1 MSLEIVLTDPIDNK
15 KPLDA
20 PATILVCDD
29 DPTVRLLA
37 RECLESAGMA
47 VLEAI
52 DGQEALALF
61 AQQQPDLIF
70 LDVDMPR
77 LNGFA
82 VCKAIRQTEKGQNVP
97 ILIATGAN
105 GNSSIDQGFE
115 AGATQYKTKPINW
128 ALLSRDVKY
137 MLRAAEAFAALKA
150 QQVQL
155 RTLAYYDPLTSLPN
169 RRSFVDQLTQSLDEA
184 VAHQRSLGL
193 LMVDLDHFKRIHDP
207 LGEALSD
214 SLLRV
219 VAARL
224 EERLGELAPRGP
236 DSHETI
242 DRSDLKEMTIDLMR
256 PGGDEFNI
264 IVRNIENSQ
273 ALTGIA
279 TVILEALNAPLIFR
293 ENHLVL
299 SASVGI
305 AVAPENGVES
315 EAIIRRANIALS
327 AAKLSGRNRYRFYDD
342 SLADDAERKLRLE
355 ADLRDALESPDQLFM
370 VYQPQVDTQSG
381 RISGVE
387 ALVRWSHP
395 ELGAISPAL
404 FAPLA
409 EGSGLISQ
417 LGDWIFKR
425 VDTDIQSLKEA
436 FPSHLTISIN
446 LSPLQFTQANFLETL
461 KVRLSELQLNNEI
474 ELELTE
480 GVIMSDADDSLLK
493 LHELRKAGFRLA
505 IDDFGTGYSSLSYL
519 KDFPVNTLKID
530 QAFVANL
537 GNESGNSIVRAILAL
552 AEALN
557 LDVVAEG
564 VETQEQAHFLTRH
577 HCNILQGFLLAKPIP
592 LPKVIEMLDVDFS
605 HMYRV
610 EES

>member
-1 MSLEIVLTDPIDNK
+1 LTDPNDTD
-15 KPLDA
+15 LRFDVS
-20 PATILVCDD
+20 ATILVCDD

-37 RECLESAGMA
+37 RECLESAGMS
-47 VLEAI
+47 VLEAEN
-52 DGQEALALF
+52 GQEALTLF
-61 AQQQPDLIF
+61 DKQQPDLVF
-70 LDVDMPR
+70 LDVDMPL
-77 LNGFA
+77 LNGFE
-82 VCKAIRQTEKGQNVP
+82 VCRAIRQTERGQSLPV
-97 ILIATGAN
+97 LIATGAN
-105 GNSSIDQGFE
+105 DSRSIDQGFE

-169 RRSFVDQLTQSLDEA
+169 RRSFVDQLKKSLDETA
-184 VAHQRSLGL
+184 DHQRSLGL

-214 SLLRV
+214 SLLKV

-224 EERLGELAPRGP
+224 EERLSVYAPRGP
-236 DSHETI
+236 DPHEAI
-242 DRSDLKEMTIDLMR
+242 NRSDLDDMTIDLMR

-264 IVRNIENSQ
+264 IVRNIKDSQ
-273 ALTGIA
+273 ALTTIA
-279 TVILEALNAPLIFR
+279 SLILETLNAPLIFSD
-293 ENHLVL
+293 NHLVL

-305 AVAPENGVES
+305 AMAPEHGLES
-315 EAIIRRANIALS
+315 EAIIRRANIALG
-327 AAKLSGRNRYRFYDD
+327 AAKLAGRNRYRLYDD

-355 ADLRDALESPDQLFM
+355 ADLRDALESSDQLFM
-370 VYQPQVDTQSG
+370 AYQPQIDTSTG
-381 RISGVE
+381 RICGVE

-425 VDTDIQSLKEA
+425 VDSDIQTLKEV
-436 FPSHLTISIN
+436 FPSYLTISIN

-461 KVRLSELQLNNEI
+461 KLRLSELQSKNAI

-537 GNESGNSIVRAILAL
+537 GDESGNSIVRAILAL
-552 AEALN
+552 ATALN

-564 VETQEQAHFLTRH
+564 VETHEQADFLTRH

-592 LPKVIEMLDVDFS
+592 LQNVIDMLDVDFS
-605 HMYRV
+605 HMYRMQN
-610 EES
+610 S

>member
-1 MSLEIVLTDPIDNK
+1 M
-15 KPLDA
+15 PL
-20 PATILVCDD
+20 
-29 DPTVRLLA
+29 
-37 RECLESAGMA
+37 
-47 VLEAI
+47 
-52 DGQEALALF
+52 
-61 AQQQPDLIF
+61 
-70 LDVDMPR
+70 
-77 LNGFA
+77 LNGFE
-82 VCKAIRQTEKGQNVP
+82 VCRAIRQTERGQSLPV
-97 ILIATGAN
+97 LIATGAN
-105 GNSSIDQGFE
+105 DSRSIDQGFE

-169 RRSFVDQLTQSLDEA
+169 RRSFVDQLKKSLDETA
-184 VAHQRSLGL
+184 DHQRSLGL

-214 SLLRV
+214 SLLKV

-224 EERLGELAPRGP
+224 EERLSVYAPRGP
-236 DSHETI
+236 DPHEAI
-242 DRSDLKEMTIDLMR
+242 NRSDLDDMTIDLMR

-264 IVRNIENSQ
+264 IVRNIKDSQ
-273 ALTGIA
+273 ALTTIA
-279 TVILEALNAPLIFR
+279 SLILETLNAPLIFSD
-293 ENHLVL
+293 NHLVL

-305 AVAPENGVES
+305 AMAPEHGLEA
-315 EAIIRRANIALS
+315 EAIIRRANIALG
-327 AAKLSGRNRYRFYDD
+327 AAKLAGRNRYRLYDD

-355 ADLRDALESPDQLFM
+355 ADLRDALESSDQLFM
-370 VYQPQVDTQSG
+370 AYQPQIDTSTG
-381 RISGVE
+381 RICGVE

-425 VDTDIQSLKEA
+425 VDSDIQTLKEV
-436 FPSHLTISIN
+436 FPSYLTISIN

-461 KVRLSELQLNNEI
+461 KLRLSELQSKNAI

-537 GNESGNSIVRAILAL
+537 GDESGNSIVRAILAL
-552 AEALN
+552 ATALN

-564 VETQEQAHFLTRH
+564 VETHEQADFLTRH

-592 LPKVIEMLDVDFS
+592 LQSVIDMLDVDFS
-605 HMYRV
+605 HMYRMQN
-610 EES
+610 S

>member
-1 MSLEIVLTDPIDNK
+1 MS
-15 KPLDA
+15 
-20 PATILVCDD
+20 
-29 DPTVRLLA
+29 
-37 RECLESAGMA
+37 
-47 VLEAI
+47 VLEA
-52 DGQEALALF
+52 DNGQEALTLF
-61 AQQQPDLIF
+61 NKQQPDLVF
-70 LDVDMPR
+70 LDVDMPL
-77 LNGFA
+77 LNGFE
-82 VCKAIRQTEKGQNVP
+82 VCQAIRQTERGQSLPV
-97 ILIATGAN
+97 LIATGAN
-105 GNSSIDQGFE
+105 DNRSIDQGFE

-137 MLRAAEAFAALKA
+137 MLRAAEAFTALKA

-169 RRSFVDQLTQSLDEA
+169 RRSFVDQLKKSLDETA
-184 VAHQRSLGL
+184 DHQRSLGL

-214 SLLRV
+214 SLLKV

-224 EERLGELAPRGP
+224 EERLSVYAPRGP
-236 DSHETI
+236 DPHEAI
-242 DRSDLKEMTIDLMR
+242 NRSDLDDMTIDLMR

-264 IVRNIENSQ
+264 IVRNIKDSQ
-273 ALTGIA
+273 ALTTIA
-279 TVILEALNAPLIFR
+279 SLILETLNAPLIFSD
-293 ENHLVL
+293 NHLVL

-305 AVAPENGVES
+305 AMAPEHGLES
-315 EAIIRRANIALS
+315 EAIIRRANIALG
-327 AAKLSGRNRYRFYDD
+327 AAKLAGRNRYRLYDD

-355 ADLRDALESPDQLFM
+355 ADLRDALESSDQLFM
-370 VYQPQVDTQSG
+370 AYQPQIDTSTG

-425 VDTDIQSLKEA
+425 VDSDIQTLKEV
-436 FPSHLTISIN
+436 FPSYLTISIN

-461 KVRLSELQLNNEI
+461 KLRLSELQSKNAI

-537 GNESGNSIVRAILAL
+537 GCESGNSIVRAILAL
-552 AEALN
+552 ATALN

-564 VETQEQAHFLTRH
+564 VETHEQADFLTRH

-592 LPKVIEMLDVDFS
+592 LQNVIDRLDVDFS
-605 HMYRV
+605 HMYRMQN
-610 EES
+610 S

>member
-1 MSLEIVLTDPIDNK
+1 MS
-15 KPLDA
+15 
-20 PATILVCDD
+20 
-29 DPTVRLLA
+29 
-37 RECLESAGMA
+37 
-47 VLEAI
+47 VLEAEN
-52 DGQEALALF
+52 GQEALTLF
-61 AQQQPDLIF
+61 DKQQPDLVF
-70 LDVDMPR
+70 LDVDMPL
-77 LNGFA
+77 LNGFE
-82 VCKAIRQTEKGQNVP
+82 VCRAIRQTERGQSLPV
-97 ILIATGAN
+97 LIATGAN
-105 GNSSIDQGFE
+105 DSRSIDQGFE

-137 MLRAAEAFAALKA
+137 MLRAAEAFTALKA

-169 RRSFVDQLTQSLDEA
+169 RRSFVDQLKKSLDETA
-184 VAHQRSLGL
+184 DHQRSLGL

-214 SLLRV
+214 SLLKV

-224 EERLGELAPRGP
+224 EERLSVYAPRGP
-236 DSHETI
+236 DPHEAI
-242 DRSDLKEMTIDLMR
+242 NRSDLDDMTIDLMR

-264 IVRNIENSQ
+264 IVRNIKDSQ
-273 ALTGIA
+273 ALTTIA
-279 TVILEALNAPLIFR
+279 SLILETLNAPLIFSD
-293 ENHLVL
+293 NHLVL

-305 AVAPENGVES
+305 AMAPEHGLES
-315 EAIIRRANIALS
+315 EAIIRRANIALG
-327 AAKLSGRNRYRFYDD
+327 AAKLAGRNRYRLYDD

-355 ADLRDALESPDQLFM
+355 ADLRDALESSDQLFM
-370 VYQPQVDTQSG
+370 AYQPQIDTSTG
-381 RISGVE
+381 RICGVE

-425 VDTDIQSLKEA
+425 VDSDIQTLKEV
-436 FPSHLTISIN
+436 FPSYLTISIN

-461 KVRLSELQLNNEI
+461 KLRLSELQSKNAI

-519 KDFPVNTLKID
+519 KDFPLNTLKID

-537 GNESGNSIVRAILAL
+537 GDESGNSIVRAILAL
-552 AEALN
+552 ATALN

-564 VETQEQAHFLTRH
+564 VETHEQADFLTRH

-592 LPKVIEMLDVDFS
+592 LQNVIDMLDVDFS
-605 HMYRV
+605 HMYRMQN
-610 EES
+610 S

>member
-1 MSLEIVLTDPIDNK
+1 LTDSINNAT
-15 KPLDA
+15 PLTA
-20 PATILVCDD
+20 TATILVCDD

-37 RECLESAGMA
+37 RECLESDSMK
-47 VLEAI
+47 VLEAKN
-52 DGQEALALF
+52 GEEALALF
-61 AQQQPDLIF
+61 AQCQPDLIF

-82 VCKAIRQTEKGQNVP
+82 VCKAIRQTEKGQTVP

-105 GNSSIDQGFE
+105 GNRSIDQGFE

-169 RRSFVDQLTQSLDEA
+169 RRSFVDQLTQSLNEA
-184 VAHQRSLGL
+184 AGHQRPLGL

-214 SLLRV
+214 SLLKV
-219 VAARL
+219 VAAGL
-224 EERLGELAPRGP
+224 QERLGALAPRGP
-236 DSHETI
+236 DPHEAI
-242 DRSDLKEMTIDLMR
+242 NRSELGSMTIDLMR

-264 IVRNIENSQ
+264 IVRNMKDSQ
-273 ALTGIA
+273 TLTQIA
-279 TVILEALNAPLIFR
+279 SLVLETLNAPLTFR
-293 ENHLVL
+293 DNHLVL

-305 AVAPENGVES
+305 AIAPEHGLEA

-342 SLADDAERKLRLE
+342 TLADDAERKLRLE

-370 VYQPQVDTQSG
+370 VYQPQIDTASG
-381 RISGVE
+381 LISGVE

-395 ELGAISPAL
+395 ELGPISPAL

-425 VDTDIQSLKEA
+425 VDSDIQSLKESL
-436 FPSHLTISIN
+436 PSYLTISIN

-461 KVRLSELQLNNEI
+461 KVRLSELQSNNAI

-537 GNESGNSIVRAILAL
+537 GNDSGNSIVRAILAL
-552 AEALN
+552 AEALD

-577 HCNILQGFLLAKPIP
+577 HCKILQGFLLAKPIP
-592 LPKVIEMLDVDFS
+592 LQEVVDILDVDFS
-605 HMYRV
+605 HMYRMA
-610 EES
+610 ET

>member
-1 MSLEIVLTDPIDNK
+1 MS
-15 KPLDA
+15 
-20 PATILVCDD
+20 
-29 DPTVRLLA
+29 
-37 RECLESAGMA
+37 
-47 VLEAI
+47 VLEAEN
-52 DGQEALALF
+52 GQEALTLF
-61 AQQQPDLIF
+61 NKQQPDLVF
-70 LDVDMPR
+70 LDVDMPL
-77 LNGFA
+77 LNGFE
-82 VCKAIRQTEKGQNVP
+82 VCQAIRQTERGQSLPV
-97 ILIATGAN
+97 LIATGAN
-105 GNSSIDQGFE
+105 DSRSIDQGFE

-128 ALLSRDVKY
+128 ALLPRDVKY
-137 MLRAAEAFAALKA
+137 MLRAAEAFTALKA

-169 RRSFVDQLTQSLDEA
+169 RRSFVDQLKKSLDETA
-184 VAHQRSLGL
+184 DHQRSLGL

-214 SLLRV
+214 SLLKV

-224 EERLGELAPRGP
+224 EERLSVYAPRGP
-236 DSHETI
+236 DPHEAI
-242 DRSDLKEMTIDLMR
+242 NRSDVDDMTIDLMR

-264 IVRNIENSQ
+264 IVRNIKDSQ
-273 ALTGIA
+273 ALTTIA
-279 TVILEALNAPLIFR
+279 SLILEILNAPLIFSD
-293 ENHLVL
+293 NHLVL

-305 AVAPENGVES
+305 AMAPEHGLES
-315 EAIIRRANIALS
+315 EAIMRRANIALS
-327 AAKLSGRNRYRFYDD
+327 AAKLAGRNRYRLYDD

-355 ADLRDALESPDQLFM
+355 ADLRDALESSDQLFM
-370 VYQPQVDTQSG
+370 AYQPQIDTSTG

-387 ALVRWSHP
+387 ALVRWCHP

-404 FAPLA
+404 FTPLA

-425 VDTDIQSLKEA
+425 VDSDIQTLKGV
-436 FPSHLTISIN
+436 FPSYLTISIN

-461 KVRLSELQLNNEI
+461 KLRLSELQSKNAI

-537 GNESGNSIVRAILAL
+537 GCESGNSIVRAILAL
-552 AEALN
+552 ATALN

-564 VETQEQAHFLTRH
+564 VETHEQADFLTRH
-577 HCNILQGFLLAKPIP
+577 HCNILQGFLLAKPLP
-592 LPKVIEMLDVDFS
+592 LQNVIDRLDVDFS
-605 HMYRV
+605 HMYRMQN
-610 EES
+610 S

>member
-1 MSLEIVLTDPIDNK
+1 MS
-15 KPLDA
+15 
-20 PATILVCDD
+20 
-29 DPTVRLLA
+29 
-37 RECLESAGMA
+37 
-47 VLEAI
+47 VLEAEN
-52 DGQEALALF
+52 GQEALTLF
-61 AQQQPDLIF
+61 DKQQPDLVF
-70 LDVDMPR
+70 LDVDMPL
-77 LNGFA
+77 LNGFE
-82 VCKAIRQTEKGQNVP
+82 VCRAIRQTERGQSLPV
-97 ILIATGAN
+97 LIATGAN
-105 GNSSIDQGFE
+105 DSRSIDQGFE

-137 MLRAAEAFAALKA
+137 MLRAAEAFTALKA

-169 RRSFVDQLTQSLDEA
+169 RRSFVDQLKKSLDETA
-184 VAHQRSLGL
+184 DHQRSLGL

-214 SLLRV
+214 SLLKV

-224 EERLGELAPRGP
+224 EERLSVYAPRGP
-236 DSHETI
+236 DPHEAI
-242 DRSDLKEMTIDLMR
+242 NRSDLDDMTIDLMR

-264 IVRNIENSQ
+264 IVRNIKDSQ
-273 ALTGIA
+273 ALTTIA
-279 TVILEALNAPLIFR
+279 SLILETLNAPLIFSD
-293 ENHLVL
+293 NHLVL

-305 AVAPENGVES
+305 AMAPEHGLES

-327 AAKLSGRNRYRFYDD
+327 AAKLAGRNRYRLYDD

-355 ADLRDALESPDQLFM
+355 ADLRDALESSDQLFM
-370 VYQPQVDTQSG
+370 AYQPQIDTSTG

-425 VDTDIQSLKEA
+425 VDSDIQTLKEV
-436 FPSHLTISIN
+436 FPSYLTISIN

-461 KVRLSELQLNNEI
+461 KLRLSELQSKNAI

-537 GNESGNSIVRAILAL
+537 GDESGNSIVRAILAL
-552 AEALN
+552 ATALN

-564 VETQEQAHFLTRH
+564 VETHEQADFLTRH

-592 LPKVIEMLDVDFS
+592 LQNVIDMLDVDFS
-605 HMYRV
+605 HMYRMQN
-610 EES
+610 S

>member
-1 MSLEIVLTDPIDNK
+1 MS
-15 KPLDA
+15 
-20 PATILVCDD
+20 
-29 DPTVRLLA
+29 
-37 RECLESAGMA
+37 
-47 VLEAI
+47 VLEAEN
-52 DGQEALALF
+52 GQEALTLF
-61 AQQQPDLIF
+61 DKQQPDLVF
-70 LDVDMPR
+70 LDVDMPL
-77 LNGFA
+77 LNGFE
-82 VCKAIRQTEKGQNVP
+82 VCRAIRQTERGQSLPV
-97 ILIATGAN
+97 LIATGAN
-105 GNSSIDQGFE
+105 DSRSIDQGFE

-137 MLRAAEAFAALKA
+137 MLRAAEAFTALKA

-169 RRSFVDQLTQSLDEA
+169 RRSFVDQLKKSLDETA
-184 VAHQRSLGL
+184 DHQRSLGL

-214 SLLRV
+214 SLLKV

-224 EERLGELAPRGP
+224 EERLSVYAPRGP
-236 DSHETI
+236 DPHEAI
-242 DRSDLKEMTIDLMR
+242 NRSDLDDMTIDLMR

-264 IVRNIENSQ
+264 IVRNIKDSQ
-273 ALTGIA
+273 ALTTIA
-279 TVILEALNAPLIFR
+279 SLILETLNAPLIFSD
-293 ENHLVL
+293 NHLVL

-305 AVAPENGVES
+305 AMAPEHGLES

-327 AAKLSGRNRYRFYDD
+327 AAKLAGRNRYRLYDD

-355 ADLRDALESPDQLFM
+355 ADLRDALESSDQLFM
-370 VYQPQVDTQSG
+370 AYQPQIDTSTG
-381 RISGVE
+381 RICGVE

-425 VDTDIQSLKEA
+425 VDSDIQTLKEV
-436 FPSHLTISIN
+436 FPSYLTISIN

-461 KVRLSELQLNNEI
+461 KLRLSELQSKNAI

-537 GNESGNSIVRAILAL
+537 GDESGNSIVRAILAL
-552 AEALN
+552 ATALN

-564 VETQEQAHFLTRH
+564 VETHEQADFLTRH

-592 LPKVIEMLDVDFS
+592 LQNVIDMLDVDFS
-605 HMYRV
+605 HMYRMQN
-610 EES
+610 S

>member
-1 MSLEIVLTDPIDNK
+1 MTDSINNATPLT
-15 KPLDA
+15 A
-20 PATILVCDD
+20 TATILVCDD

-37 RECLESAGMA
+37 RECLESDSMK
-47 VLEAI
+47 VLEAKN
-52 DGQEALALF
+52 GEEALALF
-61 AQQQPDLIF
+61 AQCQPDLIF

-82 VCKAIRQTEKGQNVP
+82 VCKAIRQTEKGQTVP

-105 GNSSIDQGFE
+105 GNRSIDQGFE

-169 RRSFVDQLTQSLDEA
+169 RRSFVDQLTQSLNEA
-184 VAHQRSLGL
+184 AGHQRPLGL
-193 LMVDLDHFKRIHDP
+193 LMVDLDDFKRIHDP

-214 SLLRV
+214 SLLKV
-219 VAARL
+219 VAAGL
-224 EERLGELAPRGP
+224 QERLGALAPRGP
-236 DSHETI
+236 DPHEAI
-242 DRSDLKEMTIDLMR
+242 NRSELGSMTIDLMR

-264 IVRNIENSQ
+264 IVRNMKDSQ
-273 ALTGIA
+273 TLTQIA
-279 TVILEALNAPLIFR
+279 SLVLETLNAPLTFR
-293 ENHLVL
+293 DNHLVL

-305 AVAPENGVES
+305 AIAPEHGLEA

-342 SLADDAERKLRLE
+342 TLADDAERKLRLE

-370 VYQPQVDTQSG
+370 VYQPQIDTASG
-381 RISGVE
+381 LISGVE

-395 ELGAISPAL
+395 ELGPISPAL

-425 VDTDIQSLKEA
+425 VDTDIQSLKESL
-436 FPSHLTISIN
+436 PSYLTISIN

-461 KVRLSELQLNNEI
+461 KVRLSELQSNNAI

-537 GNESGNSIVRAILAL
+537 GNDSGNSIVRAILAL
-552 AEALN
+552 AEALD

-577 HCNILQGFLLAKPIP
+577 HCKILQGFLLAKPIP
-592 LPKVIEMLDVDFS
+592 LQEVVEILDVDFS
-605 HMYRV
+605 HMYRMA
-610 EES
+610 ET

>member
-1 MSLEIVLTDPIDNK
+1 MS
-15 KPLDA
+15 
-20 PATILVCDD
+20 
-29 DPTVRLLA
+29 
-37 RECLESAGMA
+37 
-47 VLEAI
+47 VLEAEN
-52 DGQEALALF
+52 GQEALTLF
-61 AQQQPDLIF
+61 DKQQPDLVF
-70 LDVDMPR
+70 LDVDMPL
-77 LNGFA
+77 LNGFE
-82 VCKAIRQTEKGQNVP
+82 VCRAIRQTERGQSLPV
-97 ILIATGAN
+97 LIATGAN
-105 GNSSIDQGFE
+105 DSRSIDQGFE

-169 RRSFVDQLTQSLDEA
+169 RRSFVDQLKKSLDETA
-184 VAHQRSLGL
+184 DHQRSLGL

-214 SLLRV
+214 SLLKV

-224 EERLGELAPRGP
+224 EERLSVYAPRGP
-236 DSHETI
+236 DPHEAI
-242 DRSDLKEMTIDLMR
+242 NRSDLDDMTIDLMR

-264 IVRNIENSQ
+264 IVRNIKDSQ
-273 ALTGIA
+273 ALTTIA
-279 TVILEALNAPLIFR
+279 SLILETLNAPLIFSD
-293 ENHLVL
+293 NHLVL

-305 AVAPENGVES
+305 AMAPEHGLES
-315 EAIIRRANIALS
+315 EAIIRRANIALG
-327 AAKLSGRNRYRFYDD
+327 AAKLAGRNRYRLYDD

-355 ADLRDALESPDQLFM
+355 ADLRDALESSDQLFM
-370 VYQPQVDTQSG
+370 AYQPQIDTSTG

-404 FAPLA
+404 FTPLA

-425 VDTDIQSLKEA
+425 VDSDIQTLKEV
-436 FPSHLTISIN
+436 FPSYLTISIN

-461 KVRLSELQLNNEI
+461 KLRLSELQSKNAI

-537 GNESGNSIVRAILAL
+537 GDESGNSIVRAILAL
-552 AEALN
+552 ATALN

-564 VETQEQAHFLTRH
+564 VETHEQADFLTRH

-592 LPKVIEMLDVDFS
+592 LQNVIDMLDVDFS
-605 HMYRV
+605 HMYRMQN
-610 EES
+610 S

>member
-1 MSLEIVLTDPIDNK
+1 MS
-15 KPLDA
+15 
-20 PATILVCDD
+20 
-29 DPTVRLLA
+29 
-37 RECLESAGMA
+37 
-47 VLEAI
+47 VLEAEN
-52 DGQEALALF
+52 GQEALTLF
-61 AQQQPDLIF
+61 DKQQPDLVF
-70 LDVDMPR
+70 LDVDMPL
-77 LNGFA
+77 LNGFE
-82 VCKAIRQTEKGQNVP
+82 VCRAIRQTERGQSLPV
-97 ILIATGAN
+97 LIATGAN
-105 GNSSIDQGFE
+105 DSRSIDQGFE

-169 RRSFVDQLTQSLDEA
+169 RRSFVDQLKKSLDETA
-184 VAHQRSLGL
+184 DHQRSLGL

-214 SLLRV
+214 SLLKV

-224 EERLGELAPRGP
+224 EERLSVYAPRGP
-236 DSHETI
+236 DPHEAI
-242 DRSDLKEMTIDLMR
+242 NRSDLDDMTIDLMR

-264 IVRNIENSQ
+264 IVRNIKDSQ
-273 ALTGIA
+273 ALTTIA
-279 TVILEALNAPLIFR
+279 SLILETLNAPLIFSD
-293 ENHLVL
+293 NHLVL

-305 AVAPENGVES
+305 AMAPEHGLES
-315 EAIIRRANIALS
+315 EAIIRRANIALG
-327 AAKLSGRNRYRFYDD
+327 AAKLAGRNRYRLYDD

-355 ADLRDALESPDQLFM
+355 ADLRDALESSDQLFM
-370 VYQPQVDTQSG
+370 AYQPQIDTSTG
-381 RISGVE
+381 RICGVE

-425 VDTDIQSLKEA
+425 VDSDIQTLKEV
-436 FPSHLTISIN
+436 FPSYLTISIN

-461 KVRLSELQLNNEI
+461 KLRLSELQSKNAI

-537 GNESGNSIVRAILAL
+537 GDESGNSIIRAILAL
-552 AEALN
+552 ATALN

-564 VETQEQAHFLTRH
+564 VETHEQADFLTRH

-592 LPKVIEMLDVDFS
+592 LQNVIDMLDVDFS
-605 HMYRV
+605 HMYRMQN
-610 EES
+610 S

>member
-1 MSLEIVLTDPIDNK
+1 MS
-15 KPLDA
+15 
-20 PATILVCDD
+20 
-29 DPTVRLLA
+29 
-37 RECLESAGMA
+37 
-47 VLEAI
+47 VLEAEN
-52 DGQEALALF
+52 GQEALTLF
-61 AQQQPDLIF
+61 DKQQPDLVF
-70 LDVDMPR
+70 LDVDMPL
-77 LNGFA
+77 LNGFE
-82 VCKAIRQTEKGQNVP
+82 VCRAIRQTERGQSLPV
-97 ILIATGAN
+97 LIATGAN
-105 GNSSIDQGFE
+105 DSRSIDQGFE

-137 MLRAAEAFAALKA
+137 MLRAAEAFTALKA

-169 RRSFVDQLTQSLDEA
+169 RRSFVDQLKKSLDETA
-184 VAHQRSLGL
+184 DHQRSLGL

-214 SLLRV
+214 SLLKV

-224 EERLGELAPRGP
+224 EERLSVYAPRGP
-236 DSHETI
+236 DPHEAI
-242 DRSDLKEMTIDLMR
+242 NRSDLDDMTIDLMR

-264 IVRNIENSQ
+264 IVRNIKDSQ
-273 ALTGIA
+273 ALTTIA
-279 TVILEALNAPLIFR
+279 SLILETLNAPLIFSD
-293 ENHLVL
+293 NHLVL

-305 AVAPENGVES
+305 AMAPEHGLES
-315 EAIIRRANIALS
+315 EAIIRRANIALG
-327 AAKLSGRNRYRFYDD
+327 AAKLAGRNRYRLYDD

-355 ADLRDALESPDQLFM
+355 ADLRDALESSDQLFM
-370 VYQPQVDTQSG
+370 AYQPQIDTSTG

-425 VDTDIQSLKEA
+425 VDSDIQTLKEV
-436 FPSHLTISIN
+436 FPSYLTISIN

-461 KVRLSELQLNNEI
+461 KLRLSELQSKNAI

-537 GNESGNSIVRAILAL
+537 GDESGNSIVRAILAL
-552 AEALN
+552 ATALN

-564 VETQEQAHFLTRH
+564 VETHEQADFLTRH

-592 LPKVIEMLDVDFS
+592 LQNVIDMLDVDFS
-605 HMYRV
+605 HMYRMQN
-610 EES
+610 S

>member
-1 MSLEIVLTDPIDNK
+1 MS
-15 KPLDA
+15 
-20 PATILVCDD
+20 
-29 DPTVRLLA
+29 
-37 RECLESAGMA
+37 
-47 VLEAI
+47 VLEAEN
-52 DGQEALALF
+52 GQEALTLF
-61 AQQQPDLIF
+61 NKQQPDLVF
-70 LDVDMPR
+70 LDVDMPL
-77 LNGFA
+77 LNGFE
-82 VCKAIRQTEKGQNVP
+82 VCQAIRQTERGQSLPV
-97 ILIATGAN
+97 LIATGAN
-105 GNSSIDQGFE
+105 DNRSIDQGFE

-137 MLRAAEAFAALKA
+137 MLRAAEAFTALKA

-169 RRSFVDQLTQSLDEA
+169 RRSFVDQLKKSLDETA
-184 VAHQRSLGL
+184 DHQRSLGL

-214 SLLRV
+214 SLLKV

-224 EERLGELAPRGP
+224 EERLSVYAPRGP
-236 DSHETI
+236 DPHEAI
-242 DRSDLKEMTIDLMR
+242 NRSDLDDMTIDLMR

-264 IVRNIENSQ
+264 IVRNIKDSQ
-273 ALTGIA
+273 ALTTIA
-279 TVILEALNAPLIFR
+279 SLILETLNAPLIFSD
-293 ENHLVL
+293 NHLVL

-305 AVAPENGVES
+305 AMAPEHGLES

-327 AAKLSGRNRYRFYDD
+327 AAKLAGRNRYRLYDD

-355 ADLRDALESPDQLFM
+355 ADLRDALESSDQLFM
-370 VYQPQVDTQSG
+370 AYQPQIDTSTG

-387 ALVRWSHP
+387 ALVRWCHP

-404 FAPLA
+404 FTPLA

-425 VDTDIQSLKEA
+425 VDSDIQTLKGV
-436 FPSHLTISIN
+436 FPSYLTISIN

-461 KVRLSELQLNNEI
+461 KLRLSELQSKNAI

-537 GNESGNSIVRAILAL
+537 GCESGNSIVRAILAL
-552 AEALN
+552 ATALN

-564 VETQEQAHFLTRH
+564 VETHEQADFLTRH

-592 LPKVIEMLDVDFS
+592 LQNVIDRLDVDFS
-605 HMYRV
+605 HIYRMQN
-610 EES
+610 S

>member
-1 MSLEIVLTDPIDNK
+1 MS
-15 KPLDA
+15 
-20 PATILVCDD
+20 
-29 DPTVRLLA
+29 
-37 RECLESAGMA
+37 
-47 VLEAI
+47 VLEAEN
-52 DGQEALALF
+52 GQEALTLF
-61 AQQQPDLIF
+61 NKQQPDLVF
-70 LDVDMPR
+70 LDVDMPL
-77 LNGFA
+77 LNGFE
-82 VCKAIRQTEKGQNVP
+82 VCRAIRQTERGQSLPV
-97 ILIATGAN
+97 LIATGAN
-105 GNSSIDQGFE
+105 DSRSIDQGFE

-137 MLRAAEAFAALKA
+137 MLRAAEAFTALKA

-169 RRSFVDQLTQSLDEA
+169 RRSFVDQLKKSLDETA
-184 VAHQRSLGL
+184 DHQRSLGL

-214 SLLRV
+214 SLLKV

-224 EERLGELAPRGP
+224 EERLSVYAPRGP
-236 DSHETI
+236 DPHEAI
-242 DRSDLKEMTIDLMR
+242 NRSDLDDMTIDLMR

-264 IVRNIENSQ
+264 IVRNIKDSQ
-273 ALTGIA
+273 ALTTIA
-279 TVILEALNAPLIFR
+279 SLILETLNAPLIFSD
-293 ENHLVL
+293 NHLVL

-305 AVAPENGVES
+305 AMAPEHGLES
-315 EAIIRRANIALS
+315 EAIIRRANIALG
-327 AAKLSGRNRYRFYDD
+327 AAKLAGRNRYRLYDD

-355 ADLRDALESPDQLFM
+355 ADLRDALESSDQLFM
-370 VYQPQVDTQSG
+370 AYQPQIDTSTG

-425 VDTDIQSLKEA
+425 VDSDIQTLKEV
-436 FPSHLTISIN
+436 FPSYLTISIN

-461 KVRLSELQLNNEI
+461 KLRLSELQSKNAI

-537 GNESGNSIVRAILAL
+537 GDESGNSIVRAILAL
-552 AEALN
+552 ATALN

-564 VETQEQAHFLTRH
+564 VETHEQADFLTRH

-592 LPKVIEMLDVDFS
+592 LQNVIDMLDVDFS
-605 HMYRV
+605 HMYRMQN
-610 EES
+610 S

>member
-1 MSLEIVLTDPIDNK
+1 
-15 KPLDA
+15 
-20 PATILVCDD
+20 
-29 DPTVRLLA
+29 
-37 RECLESAGMA
+37 
-47 VLEAI
+47 
-52 DGQEALALF
+52 
-61 AQQQPDLIF
+61 
-70 LDVDMPR
+70 
-77 LNGFA
+77 
-82 VCKAIRQTEKGQNVP
+82 
-97 ILIATGAN
+97 
-105 GNSSIDQGFE
+105 
-115 AGATQYKTKPINW
+115 
-128 ALLSRDVKY
+128 
-137 MLRAAEAFAALKA
+137 MLRAAEAFAVLKA

-169 RRSFVDQLTQSLDEA
+169 RRSFVDQLRGSLEETA
-184 VAHQRSLGL
+184 NHQRDLGL

-214 SLLRV
+214 SLLTV

-224 EERLGELAPRGP
+224 EERLSMHAPRGP
-236 DSHETI
+236 DPHEAI
-242 DRSDLKEMTIDLMR
+242 DRSELEEMTIDLMR

-264 IVRNIENSQ
+264 IVRNVQSRQ
-273 ALTGIA
+273 ALLDIA
-279 TVILEALNAPLIFR
+279 SLVLETLNAPLIFSD
-293 ENHLVL
+293 NHLVL

-305 AVAPENGVES
+305 AIAPEHGLEP

-327 AAKLSGRNRYRFYDD
+327 AAKLSGRNRFRLYDD
-342 SLADDAERKLRLE
+342 SLADDADRKLRLE
-355 ADLRDALESPDQLFM
+355 ADLRGALESPDQLFM
-370 VYQPQVDTQSG
+370 AYQPQIDTSSG

-425 VDTDIQSLKEA
+425 VDSDIQSLNDVL
-436 FPSHLTISIN
+436 PSYLTISIN

-461 KVRLSELQLNNEI
+461 KLRLSELQSNNEI

-493 LHELRKAGFRLA
+493 LHELREAGFRLA

-564 VETQEQAHFLTRH
+564 VETQEQAQFLKRH

-592 LPKVIEMLDVDFS
+592 LKEVIEILDVDFS

-610 EES
+610 DES

>member
-1 MSLEIVLTDPIDNK
+1 MTDSINNATPLT
-15 KPLDA
+15 A
-20 PATILVCDD
+20 TATILVCDD

-37 RECLESAGMA
+37 RECLESDSMK
-47 VLEAI
+47 VLEAKN
-52 DGQEALALF
+52 GEEALALF
-61 AQQQPDLIF
+61 AQCQPDLIF

-82 VCKAIRQTEKGQNVP
+82 VCKAIRQTEKGQTVP

-105 GNSSIDQGFE
+105 GNRSIDQGFE

-169 RRSFVDQLTQSLDEA
+169 RRSFVDQLTQSLNEA
-184 VAHQRSLGL
+184 AGHQRPLGL

-207 LGEALSD
+207 IGEALSD
-214 SLLRV
+214 SLLKV
-219 VAARL
+219 VAAGL
-224 EERLGELAPRGP
+224 QERLGALAPRGP
-236 DSHETI
+236 DPHEAI
-242 DRSDLKEMTIDLMR
+242 NRSELGSMTIDLMR

-264 IVRNIENSQ
+264 IVRNMKDSQ
-273 ALTGIA
+273 TLTQIA
-279 TVILEALNAPLIFR
+279 SLVLETLNAPLTFR
-293 ENHLVL
+293 DNHLVL

-305 AVAPENGVES
+305 AIAPEHGLEA

-342 SLADDAERKLRLE
+342 TLADDAERKLRLE

-370 VYQPQVDTQSG
+370 VYQPQIDTASG
-381 RISGVE
+381 LISGVE

-395 ELGAISPAL
+395 ELGPISPAL

-425 VDTDIQSLKEA
+425 VDSDIQSLKESL
-436 FPSHLTISIN
+436 PSYLTISIN

-461 KVRLSELQLNNEI
+461 KVRLSELQSNNAI

-537 GNESGNSIVRAILAL
+537 GNDSGNSIVRAILAL
-552 AEALN
+552 AEALD

-577 HCNILQGFLLAKPIP
+577 HCKILQGFLLAKPIP
-592 LPKVIEMLDVDFS
+592 LQEVVEILDVDFS
-605 HMYRV
+605 HMYRMA
-610 EES
+610 ET

>member
-1 MSLEIVLTDPIDNK
+1 MS
-15 KPLDA
+15 
-20 PATILVCDD
+20 
-29 DPTVRLLA
+29 
-37 RECLESAGMA
+37 
-47 VLEAI
+47 VLEAEN
-52 DGQEALALF
+52 GQEALTLF
-61 AQQQPDLIF
+61 NKQQPDLVF
-70 LDVDMPR
+70 LDVDMPL
-77 LNGFA
+77 LNGFE
-82 VCKAIRQTEKGQNVP
+82 VCQAIRQTERGQSLPV
-97 ILIATGAN
+97 LIATGAN
-105 GNSSIDQGFE
+105 DNRSIDQGFE

-137 MLRAAEAFAALKA
+137 MLRAAEAFTALKA

-169 RRSFVDQLTQSLDEA
+169 RRSFVDQLKKSLDETA
-184 VAHQRSLGL
+184 DHQRSLGL

-214 SLLRV
+214 SLLKV

-224 EERLGELAPRGP
+224 EERLSVYAPRGP
-236 DSHETI
+236 DPHEAI
-242 DRSDLKEMTIDLMR
+242 NRSDLDDMTIDLMR

-264 IVRNIENSQ
+264 IVRNIKDSQ
-273 ALTGIA
+273 ALTTIA
-279 TVILEALNAPLIFR
+279 SLILETLNAPLIFSD
-293 ENHLVL
+293 NHLVL

-305 AVAPENGVES
+305 AMAPEHGLES

-327 AAKLSGRNRYRFYDD
+327 AAKLAGRNRYRLYDD

-355 ADLRDALESPDQLFM
+355 ADLRDALESSDQLFM
-370 VYQPQVDTQSG
+370 AYQPQIDTSTG

-387 ALVRWSHP
+387 ALVRWCHP

-404 FAPLA
+404 FTPLA

-425 VDTDIQSLKEA
+425 VDSDIQTLKGV
-436 FPSHLTISIN
+436 FPSYLTISIN

-461 KVRLSELQLNNEI
+461 KLRLSELQSKNAI

-537 GNESGNSIVRAILAL
+537 GCESGNSIVRAILAL
-552 AEALN
+552 ATALN

-564 VETQEQAHFLTRH
+564 VETHEQADFLTRH

-592 LPKVIEMLDVDFS
+592 LQNVIDRLDVDFS
-605 HMYRV
+605 HNYRMQN
-610 EES
+610 S

>member
-1 MSLEIVLTDPIDNK
+1 MS
-15 KPLDA
+15 
-20 PATILVCDD
+20 
-29 DPTVRLLA
+29 
-37 RECLESAGMA
+37 
-47 VLEAI
+47 VLEAEN
-52 DGQEALALF
+52 GQEALTLF
-61 AQQQPDLIF
+61 NKQQPDLVF
-70 LDVDMPR
+70 LDVDMPL
-77 LNGFA
+77 LNGFE
-82 VCKAIRQTEKGQNVP
+82 VCRAIRQTERGQSLPV
-97 ILIATGAN
+97 LIATGAN
-105 GNSSIDQGFE
+105 DSRSIDQGFE

-137 MLRAAEAFAALKA
+137 MLRAAEAFTALKA

-169 RRSFVDQLTQSLDEA
+169 RRSFVDQLKKSLDETA
-184 VAHQRSLGL
+184 DHQRSLGL

-214 SLLRV
+214 SLLKV

-224 EERLGELAPRGP
+224 EERLSVYAPRGP
-236 DSHETI
+236 DPHEAI
-242 DRSDLKEMTIDLMR
+242 NRSDLDDMTIDLMR

-264 IVRNIENSQ
+264 IVRNIKDSQ
-273 ALTGIA
+273 ALTTIA
-279 TVILEALNAPLIFR
+279 SLILETLNAPLIFSD
-293 ENHLVL
+293 NHLVL

-305 AVAPENGVES
+305 AMAPEHGLES
-315 EAIIRRANIALS
+315 EAIIRRANIALG
-327 AAKLSGRNRYRFYDD
+327 AAKLAGRNRYRLYDD

-355 ADLRDALESPDQLFM
+355 ADLRDALESSDQLFM
-370 VYQPQVDTQSG
+370 AYQPQIDTSTG
-381 RISGVE
+381 RICGVE

-425 VDTDIQSLKEA
+425 VDSDIQTLKEV
-436 FPSHLTISIN
+436 FPSYLTISIN

-461 KVRLSELQLNNEI
+461 KLRLSELQSKNAI

-537 GNESGNSIVRAILAL
+537 GDESGNSIVRAILAL
-552 AEALN
+552 ATALN

-564 VETQEQAHFLTRH
+564 VETHEQADFLTRH

-592 LPKVIEMLDVDFS
+592 LQNVIDMLDVDFS
-605 HMYRV
+605 HMYRMQN
-610 EES
+610 S

>member
-1 MSLEIVLTDPIDNK
+1 LTDPNDTD
-15 KPLDA
+15 LRFDVS
-20 PATILVCDD
+20 ATILVCDD

-37 RECLESAGMA
+37 RECLESAGMS
-47 VLEAI
+47 VLGAEN
-52 DGQEALALF
+52 GQEALTLF
-61 AQQQPDLIF
+61 NKQQPDLVF
-70 LDVDMPR
+70 LDVDMPL
-77 LNGFA
+77 LNGFE
-82 VCKAIRQTEKGQNVP
+82 VCRAIRQTERGQSLPV
-97 ILIATGAN
+97 LIATGAN
-105 GNSSIDQGFE
+105 DSRSIDQGFE

-169 RRSFVDQLTQSLDEA
+169 RRSFVDQLKKSLDETA
-184 VAHQRSLGL
+184 DHQRSLGL

-214 SLLRV
+214 SLLKV

-224 EERLGELAPRGP
+224 EERLSVYAPRGP
-236 DSHETI
+236 DPHEAI
-242 DRSDLKEMTIDLMR
+242 NRSDLDDMTIDLMR

-264 IVRNIENSQ
+264 IVRNIKDSQ
-273 ALTGIA
+273 ALTTIA
-279 TVILEALNAPLIFR
+279 SLILETLNAPLIFSD
-293 ENHLVL
+293 NHLVL

-305 AVAPENGVES
+305 AMAPEHGLES
-315 EAIIRRANIALS
+315 EAIIRRANIALG
-327 AAKLSGRNRYRFYDD
+327 AAKLAGRNRYRLYDD

-355 ADLRDALESPDQLFM
+355 ADLRDALESSDQLFM
-370 VYQPQVDTQSG
+370 AYQPQIDTSTG

-425 VDTDIQSLKEA
+425 VDSDIQTLKEV
-436 FPSHLTISIN
+436 FPSYLTISIN

-461 KVRLSELQLNNEI
+461 KLRLSELQSKNAI

-537 GNESGNSIVRAILAL
+537 GDESGNSIIRAILAL
-552 AEALN
+552 ATALN

-564 VETQEQAHFLTRH
+564 VETHEQADFLTRH

-592 LPKVIEMLDVDFS
+592 LQNVIDMLDVDFS
-605 HMYRV
+605 HMYRMQN
-610 EES
+610 S

>member
-1 MSLEIVLTDPIDNK
+1 LTDSINNAT
-15 KPLDA
+15 PLTA
-20 PATILVCDD
+20 TATILVCDD

-37 RECLESAGMA
+37 RECLESDSMK
-47 VLEAI
+47 VLEAKN
-52 DGQEALALF
+52 GEEALALF
-61 AQQQPDLIF
+61 AQCQPDLIF

-82 VCKAIRQTEKGQNVP
+82 VCKAIRQTEKGQTVP

-105 GNSSIDQGFE
+105 GNRSIDQGFE

-169 RRSFVDQLTQSLDEA
+169 RRSFVDQLTQSLNEA
-184 VAHQRSLGL
+184 AGHQRPLGL

-214 SLLRV
+214 SLLKV
-219 VAARL
+219 VAAGL
-224 EERLGELAPRGP
+224 QERLGALAPRGP
-236 DSHETI
+236 DPHEAI
-242 DRSDLKEMTIDLMR
+242 NRSELGSMTIDLMR

-264 IVRNIENSQ
+264 IVRNMKDSQ
-273 ALTGIA
+273 TLTQIA
-279 TVILEALNAPLIFR
+279 SLVLETLNAPLTFR
-293 ENHLVL
+293 DNHLVL

-305 AVAPENGVES
+305 AIAPEHGLEA

-342 SLADDAERKLRLE
+342 TLADDAERKLRLE

-370 VYQPQVDTQSG
+370 VYQPQIDTASG
-381 RISGVE
+381 LISGVE

-395 ELGAISPAL
+395 ELGPISPAL

-425 VDTDIQSLKEA
+425 VDSDIQSLKESL
-436 FPSHLTISIN
+436 PSYLTISIN

-461 KVRLSELQLNNEI
+461 KVRLSELQSNNAI

-537 GNESGNSIVRAILAL
+537 GNDSGNSIVRAILAL
-552 AEALN
+552 AEALD

-577 HCNILQGFLLAKPIP
+577 HCKILQGFLLAKPIP
-592 LPKVIEMLDVDFS
+592 LQEVVEILDVDFS
-605 HMYRV
+605 HMYRMA
-610 EES
+610 ET

>member
-1 MSLEIVLTDPIDNK
+1 MS
-15 KPLDA
+15 
-20 PATILVCDD
+20 
-29 DPTVRLLA
+29 
-37 RECLESAGMA
+37 
-47 VLEAI
+47 VLEAEN
-52 DGQEALALF
+52 GQEALTLF
-61 AQQQPDLIF
+61 DKQQPDLVF
-70 LDVDMPR
+70 LDVDMPL
-77 LNGFA
+77 LNGFE
-82 VCKAIRQTEKGQNVP
+82 VCRAIRQTERGQSLPV
-97 ILIATGAN
+97 LIATGAN
-105 GNSSIDQGFE
+105 DSRSIDQGFE

-169 RRSFVDQLTQSLDEA
+169 RRSFVDQLKKSLDETA
-184 VAHQRSLGL
+184 DHQRSLGL

-214 SLLRV
+214 SLLKV

-224 EERLGELAPRGP
+224 EERLSVYAPRGP
-236 DSHETI
+236 DPHEAI
-242 DRSDLKEMTIDLMR
+242 NRSDLDDMTIDLMR

-264 IVRNIENSQ
+264 IVRNIKDSQ
-273 ALTGIA
+273 ALTTIA
-279 TVILEALNAPLIFR
+279 SLILETLNAPLIFSD
-293 ENHLVL
+293 NHLVL

-305 AVAPENGVES
+305 AMAPEHGLES
-315 EAIIRRANIALS
+315 EAIIRRANIALG
-327 AAKLSGRNRYRFYDD
+327 AAKLAGRNRYRLYDD

-355 ADLRDALESPDQLFM
+355 ADLRDALESSDQLFM
-370 VYQPQVDTQSG
+370 AYQPQIDTSTG

-425 VDTDIQSLKEA
+425 VDSDIQTLKEV
-436 FPSHLTISIN
+436 FPSYLTISIN

-461 KVRLSELQLNNEI
+461 KLRLSELQSKNAI

-537 GNESGNSIVRAILAL
+537 GDESGNSIVRAILAL
-552 AEALN
+552 ATALN

-564 VETQEQAHFLTRH
+564 VETHEQADFLTRH

-592 LPKVIEMLDVDFS
+592 LQNVIDMLDVDFS
-605 HMYRV
+605 HMYRMQN
-610 EES
+610 S

>member
-1 MSLEIVLTDPIDNK
+1 MS
-15 KPLDA
+15 
-20 PATILVCDD
+20 
-29 DPTVRLLA
+29 
-37 RECLESAGMA
+37 
-47 VLEAI
+47 VLEAEN
-52 DGQEALALF
+52 GEEALTIF
-61 AQQQPDLIF
+61 DKQRPDLVF
-70 LDVDMPR
+70 LDVDMPL
-77 LNGFA
+77 LNGFE
-82 VCKAIRQTEKGQNVP
+82 VCKAIRQTERGQSLPV
-97 ILIATGAN
+97 LIATGAN
-105 GNSSIDQGFE
+105 DSQSIDQGFE

-150 QQVQL
+150 QQAQL
-155 RTLAYYDPLTSLPN
+155 KTLAYYDPLTSLPN
-169 RRSFVDQLTQSLDEA
+169 RRSFVDQLKKSLDEA
-184 VAHQRSLGL
+184 TDHQRSLGL

-214 SLLRV
+214 SLLKV

-224 EERLGELAPRGP
+224 EERLSVYAPRGP
-236 DSHETI
+236 DPHEAI
-242 DRSDLKEMTIDLMR
+242 NRRDLDDMTIDLMR

-264 IVRNIENSQ
+264 IVRNIKDSQ
-273 ALTGIA
+273 ALTTIA
-279 TVILEALNAPLIFR
+279 SLILETLNAPLIFSD
-293 ENHLVL
+293 NHLVL

-305 AVAPENGVES
+305 AMAPEHGLES

-327 AAKLSGRNRYRFYDD
+327 AAKLAGRNRYRLYDD

-355 ADLRDALESPDQLFM
+355 ADLRDALESSDQLFM
-370 VYQPQVDTQSG
+370 AYQPQIDTSTG

-425 VDTDIQSLKEA
+425 VDSDIQTLKDV
-436 FPSHLTISIN
+436 FPSYLTISIN

-461 KVRLSELQLNNEI
+461 KLRLSELQSKNAI

-537 GNESGNSIVRAILAL
+537 GDESGNSIVRAILAL
-552 AEALN
+552 ATALN

-564 VETQEQAHFLTRH
+564 VETHEQADFLTRH
-577 HCNILQGFLLAKPIP
+577 HCDILQGFLLAKPIP
-592 LPKVIEMLDVDFS
+592 LQNVIDMLDVDFS
-605 HMYRV
+605 HMYRMQT
-610 EES
+610 S

>member
-1 MSLEIVLTDPIDNK
+1 
-15 KPLDA
+15 
-20 PATILVCDD
+20 
-29 DPTVRLLA
+29 
-37 RECLESAGMA
+37 
-47 VLEAI
+47 
-52 DGQEALALF
+52 
-61 AQQQPDLIF
+61 
-70 LDVDMPR
+70 
-77 LNGFA
+77 
-82 VCKAIRQTEKGQNVP
+82 
-97 ILIATGAN
+97 
-105 GNSSIDQGFE
+105 
-115 AGATQYKTKPINW
+115 
-128 ALLSRDVKY
+128 

-169 RRSFVDQLTQSLDEA
+169 RRSFVDQLTQSLNEA
-184 VAHQRSLGL
+184 AGHQRPLGL

-214 SLLRV
+214 SLLKV
-219 VAARL
+219 VAAGL
-224 EERLGELAPRGP
+224 QERLGALAPRGP
-236 DSHETI
+236 DPHEAI
-242 DRSDLKEMTIDLMR
+242 NRSELGSMTIDLMR

-264 IVRNIENSQ
+264 IVRNMKDSQ
-273 ALTGIA
+273 TLTQIA
-279 TVILEALNAPLIFR
+279 SLVLETLNAPLTFR
-293 ENHLVL
+293 DNHLVL

-305 AVAPENGVES
+305 AIAPEHGLEA

-342 SLADDAERKLRLE
+342 TLADDAERKLRLE

-370 VYQPQVDTQSG
+370 VYQPQIDTASG
-381 RISGVE
+381 LISGVE

-395 ELGAISPAL
+395 ELGPISPAL

-425 VDTDIQSLKEA
+425 VDSDIQSLKESL
-436 FPSHLTISIN
+436 PSYLTISIN

-461 KVRLSELQLNNEI
+461 KVRLSELQSNNAI

-537 GNESGNSIVRAILAL
+537 GNDSGNSIVRAILAL
-552 AEALN
+552 AEALD

-577 HCNILQGFLLAKPIP
+577 HCKILQGFLLAKPIP
-592 LPKVIEMLDVDFS
+592 LQEVVEILDVDFS
-605 HMYRV
+605 HMYRMA
-610 EES
+610 ET

>member
-1 MSLEIVLTDPIDNK
+1 MSF
-15 KPLDA
+15 
-20 PATILVCDD
+20 
-29 DPTVRLLA
+29 
-37 RECLESAGMA
+37 
-47 VLEAI
+47 LEAEN
-52 DGQEALALF
+52 GQEALTLF
-61 AQQQPDLIF
+61 NKQQPDLVF
-70 LDVDMPR
+70 LDVDMPL
-77 LNGFA
+77 LNGFE
-82 VCKAIRQTEKGQNVP
+82 VCQAIRQTERGQSLPV
-97 ILIATGAN
+97 LIATGAN
-105 GNSSIDQGFE
+105 DNRSIDQGFE

-137 MLRAAEAFAALKA
+137 MLRAAEAFTALKA

-169 RRSFVDQLTQSLDEA
+169 RRSFVDQLKKSLDETA
-184 VAHQRSLGL
+184 DHQRSLGL

-214 SLLRV
+214 SLLKV

-224 EERLGELAPRGP
+224 EERLSVYAPRGP
-236 DSHETI
+236 DPHEAI
-242 DRSDLKEMTIDLMR
+242 NRSDLDDMTIDLMR

-264 IVRNIENSQ
+264 IVRNIKDSQ
-273 ALTGIA
+273 ALTTIA
-279 TVILEALNAPLIFR
+279 SLILEILNAPLIFSD
-293 ENHLVL
+293 NHLVL

-305 AVAPENGVES
+305 AMAPEHGLES

-327 AAKLSGRNRYRFYDD
+327 AAKLAGRNRYRLYDD

-355 ADLRDALESPDQLFM
+355 ADLRDALESSDQLFM
-370 VYQPQVDTQSG
+370 AYQPQIDTSTG

-387 ALVRWSHP
+387 ALVRWCHP

-404 FAPLA
+404 FTPLA

-425 VDTDIQSLKEA
+425 VDSDIQTLKGV
-436 FPSHLTISIN
+436 FPSYLTISIN

-461 KVRLSELQLNNEI
+461 KLRLSELQSKNAI

-537 GNESGNSIVRAILAL
+537 GCESGNSIVRAILAL
-552 AEALN
+552 ATALN

-564 VETQEQAHFLTRH
+564 VETHEQADFLTRH
-577 HCNILQGFLLAKPIP
+577 HCNILQGFLLAKPLP
-592 LPKVIEMLDVDFS
+592 LQNVIDRLDVDFS
-605 HMYRV
+605 HIYRMQN
-610 EES
+610 S

>member
-1 MSLEIVLTDPIDNK
+1 MTDPNDTD
-15 KPLDA
+15 LRFDVS
-20 PATILVCDD
+20 ATILVCDD

-37 RECLESAGMA
+37 RECLESAGMS
-47 VLEAI
+47 VLEAEN
-52 DGQEALALF
+52 GQEALTLF
-61 AQQQPDLIF
+61 DKQQPDLVF
-70 LDVDMPR
+70 LDVDMPL
-77 LNGFA
+77 LNGFE
-82 VCKAIRQTEKGQNVP
+82 VCRAIRQTERGQSLPV
-97 ILIATGAN
+97 LIATGAN
-105 GNSSIDQGFE
+105 DSRSIDQGFE

-169 RRSFVDQLTQSLDEA
+169 RRSFVDQLKKSLDETA
-184 VAHQRSLGL
+184 DHQRSLGL

-214 SLLRV
+214 SLLKV

-224 EERLGELAPRGP
+224 EERLSVYAPRGP
-236 DSHETI
+236 DPHEAI
-242 DRSDLKEMTIDLMR
+242 NRSDLDDMTIDLMR

-264 IVRNIENSQ
+264 IVRNIKDSQ
-273 ALTGIA
+273 ALTTIA
-279 TVILEALNAPLIFR
+279 SLILETLNAPLIFSD
-293 ENHLVL
+293 NHLVL

-305 AVAPENGVES
+305 AMAPEHGLES
-315 EAIIRRANIALS
+315 EAIIRRANIALG
-327 AAKLSGRNRYRFYDD
+327 AAKLAGRNRYRLYDD

-355 ADLRDALESPDQLFM
+355 ADLRDALESSDQLFM
-370 VYQPQVDTQSG
+370 AYQPQIDTSTG

-425 VDTDIQSLKEA
+425 VDSDIQTLKEV
-436 FPSHLTISIN
+436 FPSYLTISIN

-461 KVRLSELQLNNEI
+461 KLRLSELQSKNAI

-537 GNESGNSIVRAILAL
+537 GDESGNSIVRAILAL
-552 AEALN
+552 ATALN

-564 VETQEQAHFLTRH
+564 VETHEQADFLTRH

-592 LPKVIEMLDVDFS
+592 LQNVIDMLDVDFS
-605 HMYRV
+605 HMYRMQN
-610 EES
+610 S

>member
-1 MSLEIVLTDPIDNK
+1 MS
-15 KPLDA
+15 
-20 PATILVCDD
+20 
-29 DPTVRLLA
+29 
-37 RECLESAGMA
+37 
-47 VLEAI
+47 VLEAEN
-52 DGQEALALF
+52 GQEALTLF
-61 AQQQPDLIF
+61 NKQQPDLVF
-70 LDVDMPR
+70 LDVDMPL
-77 LNGFA
+77 LNGFE
-82 VCKAIRQTEKGQNVP
+82 VCRAIRQTERGQSLPV
-97 ILIATGAN
+97 LIATGAN
-105 GNSSIDQGFE
+105 DSRSIDQGFE

-169 RRSFVDQLTQSLDEA
+169 RRSFVDQLKKSLDETA
-184 VAHQRSLGL
+184 DHQRSLGL

-214 SLLRV
+214 SLLKV

-224 EERLGELAPRGP
+224 EERLSVYAPRGP
-236 DSHETI
+236 DPHEAI
-242 DRSDLKEMTIDLMR
+242 NRSDLDDMTIDLMR

-264 IVRNIENSQ
+264 IVRNIKDSQ
-273 ALTGIA
+273 ALTTIA
-279 TVILEALNAPLIFR
+279 SLILETLNAPLIFSD
-293 ENHLVL
+293 NHLVL

-305 AVAPENGVES
+305 AMAPEHGLES
-315 EAIIRRANIALS
+315 EAIIRRANIALG
-327 AAKLSGRNRYRFYDD
+327 AAKLAGRNRYRLYDD

-355 ADLRDALESPDQLFM
+355 ADLRDALESSDQLFM
-370 VYQPQVDTQSG
+370 AYQPQIDTSTG
-381 RISGVE
+381 RICGVE
-387 ALVRWSHP
+387 ALVRWCHP

-404 FAPLA
+404 FTPLA

-425 VDTDIQSLKEA
+425 VDSDIQTLKEV
-436 FPSHLTISIN
+436 FPSYLTISIN

-461 KVRLSELQLNNEI
+461 KLRLSELQSKNAI

-537 GNESGNSIVRAILAL
+537 GDESGNSIVRAILAL
-552 AEALN
+552 ATALN

-564 VETQEQAHFLTRH
+564 VETHEQADFLTRH

-592 LPKVIEMLDVDFS
+592 LQNVIDMLDVDFS
-605 HMYRV
+605 HMYRMQN
-610 EES
+610 S

>member
-1 MSLEIVLTDPIDNK
+1 MTDPNDTDLRFDIS
-15 KPLDA
+15 
-20 PATILVCDD
+20 ATILVCDD

-37 RECLESAGMA
+37 RECLESAGMS
-47 VLEAI
+47 VLEAEN
-52 DGQEALALF
+52 GQEALTLF
-61 AQQQPDLIF
+61 DKQQPDLVF
-70 LDVDMPR
+70 LDVDMPL
-77 LNGFA
+77 LNGFE
-82 VCKAIRQTEKGQNVP
+82 VCRAIRQTERGQSLPV
-97 ILIATGAN
+97 LIATGAN
-105 GNSSIDQGFE
+105 DSRSIDQGFE

-137 MLRAAEAFAALKA
+137 MLRAAEAFTALKA

-169 RRSFVDQLTQSLDEA
+169 RRSFVDQLKKSLDETA
-184 VAHQRSLGL
+184 DHQRSLGL

-214 SLLRV
+214 SLLKV

-224 EERLGELAPRGP
+224 EERLSVYAPRGP
-236 DSHETI
+236 DPHEAI
-242 DRSDLKEMTIDLMR
+242 NRSDLDDMTIDLMR

-264 IVRNIENSQ
+264 IVRNIKDSQ
-273 ALTGIA
+273 ALTTIA
-279 TVILEALNAPLIFR
+279 SLILETLNAPLIFSD
-293 ENHLVL
+293 NHLVL

-305 AVAPENGVES
+305 AMAPEHGLES
-315 EAIIRRANIALS
+315 EAIIRRANIALG
-327 AAKLSGRNRYRFYDD
+327 AAKLAGRNRYRLYDD

-355 ADLRDALESPDQLFM
+355 ADLRDALESSDQLFM
-370 VYQPQVDTQSG
+370 AYQPQIDTSTG

-425 VDTDIQSLKEA
+425 VDSDIQTLKEV

-461 KVRLSELQLNNEI
+461 KLRLSELQSKNAI

-537 GNESGNSIVRAILAL
+537 GDESGNSIVRAILAL
-552 AEALN
+552 ATALN

-564 VETQEQAHFLTRH
+564 VETHEQADFLTRH

-592 LPKVIEMLDVDFS
+592 LQNVIDMLDVDFS
-605 HMYRV
+605 HMYRMQN
-610 EES
+610 S

>member
-1 MSLEIVLTDPIDNK
+1 MS
-15 KPLDA
+15 
-20 PATILVCDD
+20 
-29 DPTVRLLA
+29 
-37 RECLESAGMA
+37 
-47 VLEAI
+47 VLEAEN
-52 DGQEALALF
+52 GQEALTLF
-61 AQQQPDLIF
+61 DKQQPDLVF
-70 LDVDMPR
+70 LDVDMPL
-77 LNGFA
+77 LNGFE
-82 VCKAIRQTEKGQNVP
+82 VCRAIRQTERGQSLPV
-97 ILIATGAN
+97 LIATGAN
-105 GNSSIDQGFE
+105 DSRSIDQGFE

-137 MLRAAEAFAALKA
+137 MLRAAEAFTALKA

-169 RRSFVDQLTQSLDEA
+169 RRSFVDQLKKSLDETA
-184 VAHQRSLGL
+184 DHQRSLGL

-214 SLLRV
+214 SLLKV

-224 EERLGELAPRGP
+224 EERLSVYAPRGP
-236 DSHETI
+236 DPHEAI
-242 DRSDLKEMTIDLMR
+242 NRSDLDDMTIDLMR

-264 IVRNIENSQ
+264 IVRNIKDSQ
-273 ALTGIA
+273 ALTTIA
-279 TVILEALNAPLIFR
+279 SLILETLNAPLIFSD
-293 ENHLVL
+293 NHLVL

-305 AVAPENGVES
+305 AMAPEHGLES
-315 EAIIRRANIALS
+315 EAIIRRANIALG
-327 AAKLSGRNRYRFYDD
+327 AAKLAGRNRYRLYDD

-355 ADLRDALESPDQLFM
+355 ADLRDALESSDQLFM
-370 VYQPQVDTQSG
+370 AYQPQIDTSTG
-381 RISGVE
+381 RICGVE

-425 VDTDIQSLKEA
+425 VDSDIQTLKED
-436 FPSHLTISIN
+436 FPSYLTISIN

-461 KVRLSELQLNNEI
+461 KLRLSELQSKNAI

-537 GNESGNSIVRAILAL
+537 GDESGNSIVRAILAL
-552 AEALN
+552 ATALN

-564 VETQEQAHFLTRH
+564 VETHEQADFLTRH

-592 LPKVIEMLDVDFS
+592 LQNVIDMLDVDFS
-605 HMYRV
+605 HMYRMQN
-610 EES
+610 S

>member
-1 MSLEIVLTDPIDNK
+1 MTDPNDTD
-15 KPLDA
+15 LRFDVS
-20 PATILVCDD
+20 ATILVCDD

-37 RECLESAGMA
+37 RECLESAGMS
-47 VLEAI
+47 VLEAEN
-52 DGQEALALF
+52 GQEALTLF
-61 AQQQPDLIF
+61 NKQQPDLVF
-70 LDVDMPR
+70 LDVDMPL
-77 LNGFA
+77 LNGFE
-82 VCKAIRQTEKGQNVP
+82 VCQAIRQTERGQSLPV
-97 ILIATGAN
+97 LIATGAN
-105 GNSSIDQGFE
+105 DNRSIDQGFE

-137 MLRAAEAFAALKA
+137 MLRAAEAFTALKA

-169 RRSFVDQLTQSLDEA
+169 RRSFVDQLKKSLDETA
-184 VAHQRSLGL
+184 DHQRSLGL

-214 SLLRV
+214 SLLKV

-224 EERLGELAPRGP
+224 EERLSVYAPRGP
-236 DSHETI
+236 DPHEAI
-242 DRSDLKEMTIDLMR
+242 NRSVLDDMTIDLMR

-264 IVRNIENSQ
+264 IVRNIKDSQ
-273 ALTGIA
+273 ALATIA
-279 TVILEALNAPLIFR
+279 SLILETLNAPLIFSD
-293 ENHLVL
+293 NHLVL

-305 AVAPENGVES
+305 AMAPEHGLES

-327 AAKLSGRNRYRFYDD
+327 AAKLAGRNRYRLYDD

-355 ADLRDALESPDQLFM
+355 ADLRDALESSDQLFM
-370 VYQPQVDTQSG
+370 AYQPQIDTSTG

-387 ALVRWSHP
+387 ALVRWCHP

-404 FAPLA
+404 FTPLA

-425 VDTDIQSLKEA
+425 VDSDIQTLKGV
-436 FPSHLTISIN
+436 FPSYLTISIN

-461 KVRLSELQLNNEI
+461 KLRLSELQSKNAI

-493 LHELRKAGFRLA
+493 LQELRKAGFRLA

-537 GNESGNSIVRAILAL
+537 GDESGNSIIRAILAL
-552 AEALN
+552 ATALN

-564 VETQEQAHFLTRH
+564 VETHEQADFLTRH
-577 HCNILQGFLLAKPIP
+577 HCDILQGFLLAKPIP
-592 LPKVIEMLDVDFS
+592 LQNVIDMLDVDFS
-605 HMYRV
+605 HMYRMQN
-610 EES
+610 S